1 MSYHPQNL
9 RLLREKAEMTQ
20 TDLANKISLT
30 RNNIDSYESGT
41 FPKID
46 VANKICALFEITLD
60 QFFNKDLSGGSS
72 TPPTPHAGYTGTE
85 DNKPIPQK
93 TYGHATFE
101 EKDEEI
107 TAWLGVPGDLG
118 TLFTPGQALLFRA
131 MVEKIRDLEA
141 KLNVRKS

>member
-1 MSYHPQNL
+1 MAQAAIL
-9 RLLREKAEMTQ
+9 
-20 TDLANKISLT
+20 
-30 RNNIDSYESGT
+30 
-41 FPKID
+41 
-46 VANKICALFEITLD
+46 
-60 QFFNKDLSGGSS
+60 KDLITALDLETAYQLEQEIKVSNSRISKAINRNSRITGDIILAITGRYPNVSRQWLETGSGDMFI
-72 TPPTPHAGYTGTE
+72 PTPHAGYTGTE